1 MPTYSETKILKYKP
15 EQMFDLV
22 ADVNSYPKF
31 LPWCSAAR
39 IHSRNMIE
47 KNEVLEAD
55 LVISFKV
62 FREKFGSKVIL
73 MRSEN
78 QIVTEYIDGPFKRMH
93 STWSFKAVENGSEVT
108 FYVDFEMKNAVLQK
122 IVGVV
127 FNEAMQRVL
136 TAFENQ
142 AQALYADYST

>member
-1 MPTYSETKILKYKP
+1 MPTHSETKILKYKP

-39 IHSRNMIE
+39 IHSRNMID
-47 KNEVLEAD
+47 KNEILEAD

-62 FREKFGSKVIL
+62 FREKFASKVTLI
-73 MRSEN
+73 RSEN
-78 QIVTEYIDGPFKRMH
+78 QILTEYIDGPFKRMH
-93 STWSFKAVENGSEVT
+93 STWHFKGLKCGSEVS

-122 IVGVV
+122 IVGVL

-136 TAFENQ
+136 YAFENQ
-142 AQALYADYST
+142 AKALYAD